1 MIIIR
6 GLRDKMTYEY
16 PSLPPF
22 KVGRICDVDNIPV
35 SKAINKDSNE
45 VYIEVSILCPDEF
58 SITF

>member
-1 MIIIR
+1 
-6 GLRDKMTYEY
+6 MTYEY

-22 KVGRICDVDNIPV
+22 KVGRICDVNNIPV